1 MLMDG
6 NPLVAAVFPS
16 VLRQSCY
23 EHMAVAK
30 LSAVTCCLK
39 TK

>member
-6 NPLVAAVFPS
+6 NLVAAVFPS

-23 EHMAVAK
+23 EHMAIVK
-30 LSAVTCCLK
+30 LSAVT
-39 TK
+39 